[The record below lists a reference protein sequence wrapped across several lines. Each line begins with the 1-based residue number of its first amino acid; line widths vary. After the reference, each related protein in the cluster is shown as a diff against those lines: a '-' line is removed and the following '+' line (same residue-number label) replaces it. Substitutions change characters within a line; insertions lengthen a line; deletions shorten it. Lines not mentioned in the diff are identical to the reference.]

1 MQMEKDINANEES
14 MWGVEIETDAQIFS
28 RNSMV
33 KGNREIG
40 HYLQGWL
47 YEMWGKI
54 FS

>member
-1 MQMEKDINANEES
+1 MRCGNRNC
-14 MWGVEIETDAQIFS
+14 DAQIFS

-47 YEMWGKI
+47 YEM
-54 FS
+54 